1 MHQQEQSETNL
12 IAVLIC
18 PHLQILFFYSHD
30 TCGYLYCVCPCMCWD
45 SEVGTFKSCLG
56 YCCLS
61 SSEENKGPTMDLLAL
76 MRSRMLIRPSWAKRL
91 YRTFKSLKVLW
102 CSIGL
107 RHLNWPWEERQTKHH
122 GTPWTASASRV
133 KLQKLMTLQ
142 LLCVSQAW
150 QCVWLKTVFKRRS
163 LKSSTLSETTWIW
176 KTNKQTK
183 EMNVAADRGKKKSTI
198 LCLETTHPVWP

>member
-1 MHQQEQSETNL
+1 M
-12 IAVLIC
+12 VC
-18 PHLQILFFYSHD
+18 V
-30 TCGYLYCVCPCMCWD
+30 CVCPCMCWD

-56 YCCLS
+56 YCFLS

-76 MRSRMLIRPSWAKRL
+76 MWSRMLIRPSWAKRL

-102 CSIGL
+102 RSIGL

-122 GTPWTASASRV
+122 RTPWTASASRV

-176 KTNKQTK
+176 KTKQTNKQKKWMWQQT
-183 EMNVAADRGKKKSTI
+183 GKKVNHLVPWNNTSCVALDRFT
-198 LCLETTHPVWP
+198 ETSPESAG